1 MLGQAV
7 LWRLP
12 SAAMTAEEDVEAIR
26 RGYWLRRA
34 REQSGVTLSDAAL
47 TAGLG
52 AKSGSTVSL
61 WERGQRGIKVHQM
74 KRLALR
80 YGVPISLFTD
90 PPMTDDERLAEAVA
104 EAARLALLDSEA
116 EAARGPEADG
126 GPGGSRRRRL
136 A

>member
-1 MLGQAV
+1 M

-12 SAAMTAEEDVEAIR
+12 SAAMTDAEDVEARR

-34 REQSGVTLSDAAL
+34 RDQADVTLSDAAV

-52 AKSGSTVSL
+52 PKSGSTVSM
-61 WERGQRGIKVHQM
+61 WERGMRPMKVHQM

-80 YGVPISLFTD
+80 YGVPVSLFTD
-90 PPMTDDERLAEAVA
+90 PPETDDERLRDAIAEAT
-104 EAARLALLDSEA
+104 RLALADSSEGL
-116 EAARGPEADG
+116 GPRPLNGE
-126 GPGGSRRRRL
+126 GPGPSPRRRQ